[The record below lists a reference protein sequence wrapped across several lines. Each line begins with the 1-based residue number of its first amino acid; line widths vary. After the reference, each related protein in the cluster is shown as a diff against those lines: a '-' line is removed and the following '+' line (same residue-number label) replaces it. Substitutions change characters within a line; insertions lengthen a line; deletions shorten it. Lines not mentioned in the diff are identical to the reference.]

1 MLQALPIVS
10 VQTAKGA
17 KVRVLPQA
25 QYDSEVTGTGGISDL
40 SFFANPLGSGFANA
54 ASTKK
59 TLADTNVRQNGQ
71 LGSPLEFDLVGFN
84 IKVNNAAA
92 NTSITP
98 VDLAEMINNSY
109 FEFAFNNRPFLQVPT
124 NMIPHGVGPE
134 GFNGTETGAA
144 INQMP
149 INGIGHRSNLF
160 KFLVGKYRV
169 RIRSTENFSAKISWP
184 ISTAPVV
191 SVKFTVI
198 LQGYLY
204 NAI

>member
-10 VQTAKGA
+10 TKTASGA

-25 QYDSEVTGTGGISDL
+25 QYDSEVTGTGGITEL
-40 SFFANPLGSGFANA
+40 AFFANPLGGAMSNGGA
-54 ASTKK
+54 KK
-59 TLADTNVRQNGQ
+59 TLGDTNVRQNGQ
-71 LGSPLEFDLVGFN
+71 LGSPLEFDLIGFN
-84 IKVNNAAA
+84 IKVNSAAA
-92 NTSITP
+92 NTAITP
-98 VDLAEMINNSY
+98 GDLVEVINNSF

-134 GFNGTETGAA
+134 GFNGFATGAA

-160 KFLVGKYRV
+160 KFLVGKFRV
-169 RIRSTENFSAKISWP
+169 RIRSTENFSARIVWP
-184 ISTAPVV
+184 V
-191 SVKFTVI
+191 SMVPTVSIKCCVI